1 MTIGRVVSNSTPLI
15 ALSRIGQFTILKKY
29 FSEINIPKAVYDEV
43 VIQGGEL
50 YGAKEV
56 KNLKW
61 VNVQEVKNYLAVDAL
76 KASLDDGESEAIIL
90 AIELKANLLLID
102 DADGRKIAQS
112 MGLKITG
119 TVGILLMAAENGDLN
134 LKTSLDHLIAEGFR
148 LSKKEYNR
156 ILKIF

>member
-1 MTIGRVVSNSTPLI
+1 MSVSSSTPLI

-90 AIELKANLLLID
+90 AIESKANLLLID

-134 LKTSLDHLIAEGFR
+134 LKTSLDHLMAEGFR
-148 LSKKEYNR
+148 LTIKEY
-156 ILKIF
+156 K